1 MSNAKNLKIKQIDKK
16 NISFKELSLIKNMI
30 FWVDIIPDDQTHKNA
45 IFAKP
50 FNDKNAIPQKLTGD
64 KFYIKSNFHGYGG
77 KSYQCIEVNDQIFLI
92 WIDQLSKAMWLQ
104 ILRVQEKVS
113 KNVNEYLLC
122 DMEPRQLTESIKINF
137 DTSFVISKNNLL
149 YGLCEI
155 KHRDYLF
162 SLNLKKTKQEI
173 RIIKKFDNFAGN
185 LSSNISANLFSWTEW
200 SSDSMPWERN
210 ELFFAI
216 IDNDG
221 EIQKIKK
228 FSNKLVNE
236 EKNVSFFQPYWVSD
250 TILVCSEDST
260 GWWNLLFLD
269 LTDITNIILKK
280 RIIKPLTEYGSPQWV
295 SGISFFSGNI
305 KNLFCVAKKDN
316 SWVLE
321 YYQNCECIKE
331 LKIPFCSIGDLDVY
345 DRKLVIRGCSFGCF
359 DELFECDFEEKSHTK
374 LFNEISFE
382 SINEYARPES
392 FWFKGFNN
400 QPTHSFIYKPLFGRF
415 INSPLIVK
423 AHSGPTACF
432 DGSLNSE
439 VQHWTSKGFTVAEVN
454 YGGSSGFG
462 REYRERLNYKWGIL
476 DSYDCK
482 ALVLDLIR
490 LNLVDSTKVAILG
503 NSAGGLTAINAL
515 CEGDLFKVAICKYPV
530 LDLNDMHQQTHRF
543 ERGYLNSLIGKY
555 SKFRNEFQLRSPIY
569 KINQL
574 KKPVLLFHGKKD
586 LVISYKKTLQIK
598 EKLLKNNKNSE
609 VIIFENEGHG
619 FKNTNN
625 KKQVLV
631 KTQEFLE
638 KTLNI

>member
-1 MSNAKNLKIKQIDKK
+1 MNNAKNLKIKQIDKK

-45 IFAKP
+45 IFSKP

-64 KFYIKSNFHGYGG
+64 NFYIKSNFHGYGG
-77 KSYQCIEVNDQIFLI
+77 KSYQCIEVNDQIYLI
-92 WIDQLSKAMWLQ
+92 WVDQLSKAMWLQ
-104 ILRVQEKVS
+104 ILRVQEKVP
-113 KNVNEYLLC
+113 KNQNEYLLC
-122 DMEPRQLTESIKINF
+122 DMEPRQLTESMKINF

-162 SLNLKKTKQEI
+162 SLNLNNTKQEI
-173 RIIKKFDNFAGN
+173 RILKKFDNFAGN
-185 LSSNISANLFSWTEW
+185 LSSNISADLFSWIEW
-200 SSDSMPWERN
+200 NAASMPWERN
-210 ELFFAI
+210 DLFFAI

-236 EKNVSFFQPYWVSD
+236 EKNVSFFQPYWMSEN
-250 TILVCSEDST
+250 ILVCSEDST

-269 LTDITNIILKK
+269 VTDIKNIILKK
-280 RIIKPLTEYGSPQWV
+280 RIIKSLTEYGSPQWV

-305 KNLFCVAKKDN
+305 KNLFCIAKKDN
-316 SWVLE
+316 NWVLE
-321 YYQNCECIKE
+321 HYQNCECIQE
-331 LKIPFCSIGDLDVY
+331 LKLPFCSISDLDVW
-345 DRKLVIRGCSFGCF
+345 DQKLVIRGGSFDYF
-359 DELFECDFEEKSHTK
+359 DELFEYDFEEKSQTK
-374 LFNEISFE
+374 LLNEISFE
-382 SINEYARPES
+382 SVNEYARPES

-400 QPTHSFIYKPLFGRF
+400 QPTHSFIYKPLLERF
-415 INSPLIVK
+415 IKSPLIVK
-423 AHSGPTACF
+423 AHSGPTTCF

-439 VQHWTSKGFTVAEVN
+439 VQYWTSKGFTVAEVN

-543 ERGYLNSLIGKY
+543 EKGYLNSLIGRY
-555 SKFRNEFQLRSPIY
+555 SKFRNEYQLRSPIY
-569 KINQL
+569 KIYQL

-598 EKLLKNNKNSE
+598 EILLKNNKNSE
-609 VIIFENEGHG
+609 VIIFDNEGHG
-619 FKNTNN
+619 FKNADN
-625 KKQVLV
+625 KKQVII
-631 KTQEFLE
+631 KTQQFLR